1 VYFETT
7 EDSLESRG
15 VWIDPASCRGIS
27 RTSADCPI
35 TRRVRKKEETH
46 SLFELV
52 FGERSRV
59 DDSLVRLNR
68 LEILHS
74 SPNDWSREKLDA
86 RSGFAAGRRRGGGFR
101 LERKLT
107 KRRGCGV
114 GRAVVNRSWSGSVDH
129 LRDEGRGL

>member
-1 VYFETT
+1 M
-7 EDSLESRG
+7 
-15 VWIDPASCRGIS
+15 
-27 RTSADCPI
+27 
-35 TRRVRKKEETH
+35 
-46 SLFELV
+46 FELV

-74 SPNDWSREKLDA
+74 SPNNWSREKLDA

-101 LERKLT
+101 LERN
-107 KRRGCGV
+107 V

-129 LRDEGRGL
+129 LGDEGRGL